1 MQNDREDENDDDEH
15 DCYDDDEDDDDGYDF
30 KTRKDVN
37 YKIVIID

>member
-1 MQNDREDENDDDEH
+1 MQNDREDENDDDED
-15 DCYDDDEDDDDGYDF
+15 DCYDDDEDDDDGYEF